1 MGHFFKIFN
10 ILEAKQKKSFFIIV
24 FIFYITII
32 LDLLSLTLIIPLVQI
47 LFDEKKPN
55 FYIFNSFFYSFY
67 QNINYKYFLLSLFG
81 FIYLIKNFFFL
92 YIIKIK
98 NIYLFNIQSSLSKR
112 LFRSYIIRNYDFFF
126 PTSTAKISNVVIN
139 QSQAFKTA
147 LEAFITFIVDGTLI
161 LFIFFF
167 LIIFNY
173 KIAFLLLLV
182 FVVFFLVFFLI
193 IRRKTSF
200 FGKQRI
206 ILSER
211 LIKLVNETFNG
222 IKLVKI
228 FNKENFLLN
237 LFYDASDQNWKNEC
251 KNNILLE
258 IPRFIIESL
267 FMIVFVLLVIFFFY
281 KNYPNS
287 YVITFCSVYIFSLY
301 RLIPSINKLSATFH
315 NIRYFSPLLKIL
327 DQQITEI
334 NCLDVN
340 LNLSNKEKIKFDFKN
355 KIEIKNLN
363 FRYSKDQEFIFEN
376 LNVKIPNK
384 SYIGI
389 VGKSGSGKTTL
400 VDLIAG
406 ILQPNNGSISVDE
419 KNIEIDVESW
429 RNNIGYVNQETF
441 IFDDTILANIVFGST
456 KKIDNERVQQI
467 CELTKLNDFTNQ
479 LNDKLLTYIG
489 QNGVLLSGGQRQRI
503 GIARALYEKKDL
515 LILDEITSSLD
526 PLTEKEIIKQIK
538 FLNKF
543 TTVILITHKPG
554 ILNDCNIIYEIK
566 DKKIKILKDN
576 AEHKDYKRE

>member
-1 MGHFFKIFN
+1 MGHFLKIFN
-10 ILEAKQKKSFFIIV
+10 ILESKEKKSFFIIV

-47 LFDEKKPN
+47 LFEEKKAN
-55 FYIFNSFFYSFY
+55 FYILNSFFYSFY
-67 QNINYKYFLLSLFG
+67 QNINYKYFLLFLFG
-81 FIYLIKNFFFL
+81 FIFLIKNFFFIH
-92 YIIKIK
+92 IIKIK
-98 NIYLFNIQSSLSKR
+98 NRYLFNIQSSLSKR
-112 LFRSYIIRNYDFFF
+112 LFKSYIMRNYDYFFF
-126 PTSTAKISNVVIN
+126 TSTAKISNVVIN

-147 LEAFITFIVDGTLI
+147 IEAFITLIVDGTLI

-182 FVVFFLVFFLI
+182 FAFFFLVFFVI
-193 IRRKTSF
+193 VRRKTSF
-200 FGKQRI
+200 LGKQRI
-206 ILSER
+206 ILGER
-211 LIKLVNETFNG
+211 LIKLVNESFNG

-267 FMIVFVLLVIFFFY
+267 FMIIFVLLVTFFLY
-281 KNYPNS
+281 NNYTNS
-287 YVITFCSVYIFSLY
+287 YVITFCSIYIFSLY
-301 RLIPSINKLSATFH
+301 RVIPSINKLSATFH
-315 NIRYFSPLLKIL
+315 NLRYFTPLLKIL
-327 DQQITEI
+327 DQQINEC
-334 NCLDVN
+334 NFLDVN
-340 LNLSNKEKIKFDFKN
+340 QNLSKKIKFNLEN

-376 LNVKIPNK
+376 LNLKIPNK

-406 ILQPNNGSISVDE
+406 ILQPNSGSISVDG
-419 KNIEIDVESW
+419 KNIETNIESW

-456 KKIDNERVQQI
+456 KKIENERVHKI
-467 CELTKLNDFTNQ
+467 SELTKLNDFVNQ

-489 QNGVLLSGGQRQRI
+489 QNGVQLSGGQRQRI

-526 PLTEKEIIKQIK
+526 PLTEKEIIQQIK

-543 TTVILITHKPG
+543 TTVILITHKAS